1 MVSGAV
7 IAAELSWQ
15 LTIGAIRST
24 GEGISVRCGRWL
36 LGWRVGF
43 GSVEGL
49 PFGHGL
55 PRRRSAPFVIT
66 ICRRNVVHI
75 MILRSI
81 PLTTDSSLLFSALF
95 YRPPLKTKHRL
106 PKSLSAQSVP
116 WRRSRGKTALFLNGV
131 AYEQITQFS
140 TTRSVVT
147 GVEPSL
153 DSKFTEWAYVLV
165 GPIRMI
171 FFGNHERWC
180 RTGLNF
186 INS

>member
-43 GSVEGL
+43 GNVEEL
-49 PFGHGL
+49 LFGHGS
-55 PRRRSAPFVIT
+55 PRRIRPLRYYLSSR
-66 ICRRNVVHI
+66 CRF
-75 MILRSI
+75 MILRSV
-81 PLTTDSSLLFSALF
+81 PLTTDSSLLFSALLSP
-95 YRPPLKTKHRL
+95 YLKTKSRL